1 MIACCS
7 CSVAQSCPT
16 LFDPVF
22 CGKPGFTV
30 SQSLRAC
37 LNSCPLSRW
46 CHPTILPS
54 FTRLSSWPQS
64 FPASESFP
72 VSRLFASGGQS
83 IGASV
88 SASVLPMS
96 IQGWFFL
103 FFRIDWFDLLGSLKF
118 SPIPQLESIS
128 TLVLSLLY
136 GPALTP
142 ICDYWNKHSFDYA
155 DFC

>member
-96 IQGWFFL
+96 IQGWFF
-103 FFRIDWFDLLGSLKF
+103 FFFQDWLVWSPGVSQVFSNTTVRKHQYFGAQSSLWSSSHTHMWLL
-118 SPIPQLESIS
+118 E
-128 TLVLSLLY
+128 
-136 GPALTP
+136 
-142 ICDYWNKHSFDYA
+142 
-155 DFC
+155 